1 MVGIASENSIHC
13 DTEYSPLKKVV
24 VAKPSY
30 MKITDIINETQKHYK
45 NQNINVKT
53 ALQQHEHF
61 VAILEDHQ
69 IEVIQLPSQP
79 DLHEQVFTRDIGFT
93 IDHQLFIGSM
103 SEKVRKQETDVLR
116 RWARRNNIEVEEKLP
131 SSIEGGDIVLDG
143 ATVWVGE
150 TKRTSRQA
158 IRELQSRLPDHQVV
172 PVSLRGDILHLDC
185 VFNMIDEST
194 VILYPPAFTKNSMEA
209 ITARYKVIEVTEK
222 EQFTMGPN
230 VLSIGNR
237 KVISLPQNERL
248 NTQLEKYGFHVIPVD
263 LSEIIK
269 SGGSFRCC
277 TLPLKRT

>member
-53 ALQQHEHF
+53 ALQQHEYF
-61 VAILEDHQ
+61 VKILEDHQ

-79 DLHEQVFTRDIGFT
+79 DLYEQVFTRDIGFT
-93 IDHQLFIGSM
+93 IDHHLFIGSM

-116 RWARRNNIEVEEKLP
+116 RWARRNNIEVEEELP

-158 IRELQSRLPDHQVV
+158 IRELQSHLPDHQVV
-172 PVSLRGDILHLDC
+172 PVPLRGDILHLDC
-185 VFNMIDEST
+185 VFNMIDDST
-194 VILYPPAFTKNSMEA
+194 AILYPPAFTKNSMEA

>member
-30 MKITDIINETQKHYK
+30 MKITNIINETQKHYK

-53 ALQQHEHF
+53 ALQQHEYF
-61 VAILEDHQ
+61 VKILEDHQ

-79 DLHEQVFTRDIGFT
+79 DLYEQVFTRDIGFT

-116 RWARRNNIEVEEKLP
+116 RWAGRNNIEVEEELP

-172 PVSLRGDILHLDC
+172 PVPLRGDILHLDC

-194 VILYPPAFTKNSMEA
+194 AILYPPAFTKNSMEA
-209 ITARYKVIEVTEK
+209 ITARYKVIEVTKK